1 MKAHWFQVISP
12 YSFNILTIEFLYNS
26 SIVETQK
33 EELHFMLT
41 CTITNSKGL
50 KIYGVIVLIQQHTD
64 QFLCMGIS
72 LNIIY
77 FKIIKLIGH
86 I

>member
-33 EELHFMLT
+33 EKLHFMLT

-50 KIYGVIVLIQQHTD
+50 KIYGVIILIQQHRD
-64 QFLCMGIS
+64 QFLCMGLS